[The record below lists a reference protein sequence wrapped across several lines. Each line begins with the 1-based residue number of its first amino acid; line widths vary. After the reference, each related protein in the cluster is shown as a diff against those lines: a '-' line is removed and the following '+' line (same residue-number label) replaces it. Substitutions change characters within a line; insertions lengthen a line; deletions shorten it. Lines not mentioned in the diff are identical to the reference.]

1 MSKKGEKEWWKRQDI
16 LCEEWKVKLWE
27 WPTISS
33 IQWNSRGTLSAD
45 LDEFRMSDY
54 EKIKNARQFEIT
66 NMCKDCIEEYIND
79 YFSRLPKSESTEI
92 LKKEML
98 YMYKRRFNKNVWLRP
113 FVVSTV
119 ADYFAKKD
127 ISKDIILAITAAEV
141 FNISTYQT
149 NLLFDDKIN
158 DSNISWINQVSVSM
172 ISMSIA
178 NKMIQDLNCKPWKKL
193 ELLNLLNKN
202 NWEVYV
208 WQNIDLNT
216 LLIKNADRIL
226 NMWETEY
233 LKEYRERCDYMWWT
247 TVENCAAWWYI
258 LWSENIDTE
267 KLDKL
272 KLLFRKRWWIMQKI
286 NDLSDFVVFS
296 GENKDLARYT
306 DVRAWKITL
315 PFYYILKSLNEEERQ
330 ECLDNIKN
338 WDKWYLDSFFQ
349 KYLYKNSDVI
359 KKVLA
364 VIMEEWDECK
374 KLIKDLWLEAKHFQF
389 MYNNIFFTK
398 FTREFFDRK
407 LLKEVKKD
415 LKKR

>member
-1 MSKKGEKEWWKRQDI
+1 
-16 LCEEWKVKLWE
+16 
-27 WPTISS
+27 
-33 IQWNSRGTLSAD
+33 
-45 LDEFRMSDY
+45 
-54 EKIKNARQFEIT
+54 
-66 NMCKDCIEEYIND
+66 
-79 YFSRLPKSESTEI
+79 
-92 LKKEML
+92 
-98 YMYKRRFNKNVWLRP
+98 
-113 FVVSTV
+113 
-119 ADYFAKKD
+119 
-127 ISKDIILAITAAEV
+127 
-141 FNISTYQT
+141 
-149 NLLFDDKIN
+149 
-158 DSNISWINQVSVSM
+158 
-172 ISMSIA
+172 
-178 NKMIQDLNCKPWKKL
+178 
-193 ELLNLLNKN
+193 
-202 NWEVYV
+202 
-208 WQNIDLNT
+208 
-216 LLIKNADRIL
+216 
-226 NMWETEY
+226 
-233 LKEYRERCDYMWWT
+233 
-247 TVENCAAWWYI
+247 
-258 LWSENIDTE
+258 
-267 KLDKL
+267 
-272 KLLFRKRWWIMQKI
+272 MQKI

>member
-1 MSKKGEKEWWKRQDI
+1 MVEIVWQWGCSNKWWK
-16 LCEEWKVKLWE
+16 LNNL
-27 WPTISS
+27 SS
-33 IQWNSRGTLSAD
+33 DMLSVLTDWAWMD
-45 LDEFRMSDY
+45 NY
-54 EKIKNARQFEIT
+54 EKIKNNRQLEIT
-66 NMCKDCIEEYIND
+66 NMCKHCIEEYIND
-79 YFSRLPKSESTEI
+79 YFSNLPESESTEI

-98 YMYKRRFNKNVWLRP
+98 YMYKRRFDKSVWLRP

-158 DSNISWINQVSVSM
+158 DSSISWINQVSVSM

-178 NKMIQDLNCKPWKKL
+178 NKMIHNLDCEPWKKL
-193 ELLNLLNKN
+193 ELLSLLNKN

-216 LLIKNADRIL
+216 LLIKNSEKIL
-226 NMWETEY
+226 NMWESEY
-233 LKEYRERCDYMWWT
+233 LKEYRERCDYMWGT
-247 TVENCAAWWYI
+247 TVENCAARWYI
-258 LWSENIDTE
+258 LWSEKIDE
-267 KLDKL
+267 EELSKL
-272 KLLFRKRWWIMQKI
+272 KVLFRKWGWIMQKI

-315 PFYYILKSLNEEERQ
+315 PFYYILKDLDEKDRK
-330 ECLDNIKN
+330 ECLDNIKS

-374 KLIKDLWLEAKHFQF
+374 VLMKDLWLESRYFQF

-407 LLKEVKKD
+407 LLNEIKKD
-415 LKKR
+415 LKKRKMEA